1 MHSDPMLHVHI
12 RKMYT
17 VVSVWSDN
25 FVWTQQHGDIKMM

>member
-1 MHSDPMLHVHI
+1 
-12 RKMYT
+12 MYT